1 MYIVQRPEK
10 ISIFLFKQKFVGS
23 NEQTIKS
30 QQMTNKK
37 IGFETQSN
45 HRIEFYISF
54 SFCQVFSSAF
64 MYLGPGT
71 VLLQGQLVP
80 VVRE

>member
-23 NEQTIKS
+23 NEQTMKS

-37 IGFETQSN
+37 IGFWNT
-45 HRIEFYISF
+45 IKP
-54 SFCQVFSSAF
+54 QV
-64 MYLGPGT
+64 
-71 VLLQGQLVP
+71 
-80 VVRE
+80 

>member
-10 ISIFLFKQKFVGS
+10 ISIFLYKQKFVGS
-23 NEQTIKS
+23 NEQTMKS

-37 IGFETQSN
+37 IGFRNTIKPQV
-45 HRIEFYISF
+45 FSF
-54 SFCQVFSSAF
+54 SFCQVLSSAF